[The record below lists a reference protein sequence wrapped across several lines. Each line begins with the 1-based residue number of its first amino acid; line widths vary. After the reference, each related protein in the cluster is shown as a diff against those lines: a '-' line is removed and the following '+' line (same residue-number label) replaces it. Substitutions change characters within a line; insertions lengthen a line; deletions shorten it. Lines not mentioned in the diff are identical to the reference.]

1 MTTFFFFI
9 SLKIIYIL
17 IEHTSLDCKMQSAG
31 VIFSREAR
39 GLHTP
44 VVVRAFFVSVLSI
57 TLRFH
62 SHSRPFLRQLARV
75 FLTQTKIQAVLQS
88 NTSHPT
94 SRQNV
99 TMNCFPFDTDTSH
112 TVVWTIIMQC
122 SFITNEPLGI
132 NIDKTHHLL
141 LGSSLH
147 HNKLDQSFP

>member
-1 MTTFFFFI
+1 MTTFFFF
-9 SLKIIYIL
+9 IYIL
-17 IEHTSLDCKMQSAG
+17 IEHTSLDYKTQSAG
-31 VIFSREAR
+31 VIFSRKAR

-44 VVVRAFFVSVLSI
+44 VVVGVFFVSVLSI

-62 SHSRPFLRQLARV
+62 PHSRPFLRELARV

-88 NTSHPT
+88 NTSHPP

-99 TMNCFPFDTDTSH
+99 TMNCFPFGTDTSH